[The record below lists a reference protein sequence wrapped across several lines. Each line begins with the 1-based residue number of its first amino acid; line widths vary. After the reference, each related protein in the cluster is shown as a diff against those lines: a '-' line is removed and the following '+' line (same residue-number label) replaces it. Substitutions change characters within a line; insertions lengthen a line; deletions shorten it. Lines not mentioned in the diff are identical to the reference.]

1 MLDISITR
9 QPPSSESKRRL
20 SFYSIFHYTFGM
32 RILITGISGTGKTTT
47 LAELQRYGYA
57 VIDLDAT
64 GICRWKN
71 KETQEVTE
79 YGPDGRDVEWLNLHG
94 WYCDIPTL
102 QKLLSCIRED
112 KDVFIAGCSENIED
126 VAKEFDKIFVLN
138 ASDNVI
144 RDRLNARTNNHF
156 AKKEEEQD
164 FIFEQSRYL
173 MAKLKDFVEVDTN
186 KTPAEIADY
195 ILSKLK

>member
-1 MLDISITR
+1 
-9 QPPSSESKRRL
+9 
-20 SFYSIFHYTFGM
+20 M
-32 RILITGISGTGKTTT
+32 RILITGIAGTGKTTT
-47 LAELQRYGYA
+47 LAELQKRGLV

-64 GICRWKN
+64 GICRWRN

-112 KDVFIAGCSENIED
+112 KDVFVAGCSENIED

-156 AKKEEEQD
+156 AKKEDEQD
-164 FIFEQSRYL
+164 FVFEQSRCL
-173 MAKLKDFVEVDTN
+173 MAKLKNFIEVNTD
-186 KTPAEIADY
+186 KTSVEIAED
-195 ILSKLK
+195 ILKNL

>member
-1 MLDISITR
+1 M
-9 QPPSSESKRRL
+9 K
-20 SFYSIFHYTFGM
+20 
-32 RILITGISGTGKTTT
+32 ILITGIAGTGKTTT
-47 LAELQRYGYA
+47 LAELQKRGLA

-71 KETQEVTE
+71 KKTQEITE

-112 KDVFIAGCSENIED
+112 KDVFVAAIAENIED
-126 VAKEFDKIFVLN
+126 VAKEFDKVFVLN

-173 MAKLKDFVEVDTN
+173 MKKLGDFVEVDAN
-186 KTPAEIADY
+186 KTPTEIADF
-195 ILSKLK
+195 ILSDLGK

>member
-1 MLDISITR
+1 
-9 QPPSSESKRRL
+9 
-20 SFYSIFHYTFGM
+20 M
-32 RILITGISGTGKTTT
+32 RILITGIAGTGKTTT
-47 LAELQRYGYA
+47 LAELQKHGYV

-79 YGPDGRDVEWLNLHG
+79 YGPDGRDLEWLNLHG
-94 WYCDIPTL
+94 WYCDIPIL

-112 KDVFIAGCSENIED
+112 KDVFVAAIAENIED
-126 VAKEFDKIFVLN
+126 VAKEFDKVFVLN

-144 RDRLNARTNNHF
+144 RSRLNARTNNHF

-164 FIFEQSRYL
+164 FIFEQGRYL
-173 MAKLKDFVEVDTN
+173 MAKLRDFVELDTD

-195 ILSKLK
+195 ILVKLNNDTSQ

>member
-1 MLDISITR
+1 
-9 QPPSSESKRRL
+9 
-20 SFYSIFHYTFGM
+20 M

-47 LAELQRYGYA
+47 LAELQKHGYA

-64 GICRWKN
+64 GICKWKN

-112 KDVFIAGCSENIED
+112 KDVFVAAIAENIEE
-126 VAKEFDKIFVLN
+126 VAKEFNRVFVLN
-138 ASDNVI
+138 TSDEVI
-144 RDRLNARTNNHF
+144 RERLNTRTNNHF
-156 AKKEEEQD
+156 AKKEEEQN

-173 MAKLKDFVEVDTN
+173 MSKLKDFIEVNVD
-186 KTPAEIADY
+186 KTPAEITDY
-195 ILSKLK
+195 ILNNLKK

>member
-1 MLDISITR
+1 M
-9 QPPSSESKRRL
+9 
-20 SFYSIFHYTFGM
+20 
-32 RILITGISGTGKTTT
+32 
-47 LAELQRYGYA
+47 AELQKRGLV

-64 GICRWKN
+64 GICRWRN

-112 KDVFIAGCSENIED
+112 KDVFVAGCSENIED

-156 AKKEEEQD
+156 AKKEDEQD
-164 FIFEQSRYL
+164 FVFEQSRCL
-173 MAKLKDFVEVDTN
+173 MAKLKNFIEVNTD
-186 KTPAEIADY
+186 KTSVEIAED
-195 ILSKLK
+195 ILKNL

>member
-1 MLDISITR
+1 
-9 QPPSSESKRRL
+9 
-20 SFYSIFHYTFGM
+20 M

-47 LAELQRYGYA
+47 LAELQKHGYA

-64 GICRWKN
+64 GICKWKN

-79 YGPDGRDVEWLNLHG
+79 YGPDGRDLEWLNLHG

-112 KDVFIAGCSENIED
+112 KDVFVAAIAENIEE
-126 VAKEFDKIFVLN
+126 VAKEFNRVFVLN
-138 ASDNVI
+138 TSDEVI
-144 RDRLNARTNNHF
+144 RERLNTRTNNHF
-156 AKKEEEQD
+156 AKKEEEQN

-173 MAKLKDFVEVDTN
+173 MSKLKDFIEVNVD
-186 KTPAEIADY
+186 KTPAEITDY
-195 ILSKLK
+195 ILNNLKK

>member
-1 MLDISITR
+1 
-9 QPPSSESKRRL
+9 
-20 SFYSIFHYTFGM
+20 M

-47 LAELQRYGYA
+47 LAELQKRGFV

-71 KETQEVTE
+71 KETQEITE
-79 YGPDGRDVEWLNLHG
+79 YGPDGRDIEWLNLHG
-94 WYCDIPTL
+94 WYCDIPIL

-112 KDVFIAGCSENIED
+112 KDVFVAAIAENIED
-126 VAKEFDKIFVLN
+126 VAREFGKVFVLN

-144 RDRLNARTNNHF
+144 RNRLNARTNNHF

-173 MAKLKDFVEVDTN
+173 ISKLKDFVGVDTD

-195 ILSKLK
+195 ILGNLGK